1 MDPVSRIFRKTE
13 QGQSEVQ
20 RRSGALVARARMA
33 LILVNGS
40 DELGTLCERLGPG
53 AEALFDELLRLGLI
67 EPMPLRPSRVP
78 PSAAP
83 AAAEP
88 PVAAPVDVEVDAH
101 PPPAAPTPDELAARL
116 APLRRELLRR
126 LGEHYGP
133 DAPVVARAAL
143 DAGDL
148 AAYGAA
154 LEALRIKLSV
164 YLGRKQTDRLL
175 SGLLP

>member
-20 RRSGALVARARMA
+20 RRSGALAARARMA

-67 EPMPLRPSRVP
+67 EPLPPRPSRVP

-83 AAAEP
+83 AAVEP

-154 LEALRIKLSV
+154 LEALRTKLSV